1 MKKPSIHLVN
11 YEEGIVENGILTKHA
26 RMMERELLDL
36 GYKVTVS
43 NTPDKK
49 ADINHHINYIAYQ
62 KCPTLNTTMVTH
74 FTSDM
79 YEMEEKLDKMRN
91 FIKDG
96 GVGICF
102 SKGVEKYLA
111 EQGMN
116 PKQLKTVLPAHDS
129 LERRPRF
136 IMIAFKVYPDGRK
149 REEMFAKLFRSLENP
164 KNFIFRIIGPG
175 WAPILDKLSKEGI
188 QVQWADKFDLELY
201 KSVLNTS
208 DYLLYTGGEDAIAQC
223 LVDGKNAGVRLIA
236 PKQEHLEVE
245 YPWETQEELNAI
257 FAKIDENPVADW
269 TWEKYTKEHI
279 KIWEDLYKTSKPSR
293 RKK

>member
-1 MKKPSIHLVN
+1 M
-11 YEEGIVENGILTKHA
+11 
-26 RMMERELLDL
+26 

-43 NTPDKK
+43 NQPNPK
-49 ADINHHINYIAYQ
+49 ADINHHVNYIAYK
-62 KCPTLNTTMVTH
+62 KCPTLNTAMVTH

-79 YEMEEKLDKMRN
+79 YEMNEKLDKVKN
-91 FIKDG
+91 LIKDG

-111 EQGMN
+111 KEGMN

-136 IMIAFKVYPDGRK
+136 VMLAFKVYPDGRK
-149 REEMFAKLFRSLENP
+149 REEMFAKLFRSLKNP

-188 QVQWADKFDLELY
+188 QVQWADKFDLQLY
-201 KSVLNTS
+201 KSVLDTS

-245 YPWETQEELNAI
+245 FPWETQEELNSI
-257 FAKIDENPVADW
+257 FAKIDENPVSDW
-269 TWEKYTKEHI
+269 TWERYTKDHI
-279 KIWEDLYKTSKPSR
+279 KIWEDLYNSLKTK
-293 RKK
+293 RKERK